1 MERLVTEGSE
11 SGDVPSIKP
20 ASKHMREVPTH
31 KPHKAIIA
39 AIVVLVL
46 AGVLGA
52 AYGVGYYYFS
62 AHYYPGT
69 YVAGVD
75 ATGLTEDELV
85 QAVDSTAQSYSAKV
99 GNGSYELAFSS
110 GDIDLSWDS
119 RTLAQTLLQDQD
131 VAMWPLD
138 LVNANVRTESNLGF
152 EFNDQKLWELVSE
165 SVASYNQTAKQ
176 PVSAKLALN
185 EQKDAFSLVPEETGT
200 ALDAAAVYCAAAD
213 CVKQGSPG
221 VQLTEAACV
230 QPAYKEASPSTAAAL
245 ERANKAL
252 KTSIP
257 LARGDTIVMDLI
269 PSTFVPWLKTQDD
282 LTLTIDKDAATAW
295 ADDYLWEVADY
306 SDDANA
312 YVVDPAAFAVK
323 LSEVVE
329 SNSFEPMQLS
339 YKAVVRHLPGGGVLN
354 PTAWDAS
361 VGRYIDINKKSQ
373 VACLYDAT
381 GRVLWESVVTTGN
394 EAAKHGTPTGRFA
407 IYDKKTDF
415 MLIGF
420 DENNDGKPDYER
432 HVDYWMPF
440 HLGIGLHDASW
451 RTVYGGTEYLN
462 NGSGGCVNLPHDAA
476 ESLYAMAHEDD
487 VVIVHD

>member
-1 MERLVTEGSE
+1 MKRLVTEGAE
-11 SGDVPSIKP
+11 SGDVSNATPSQ
-20 ASKHMREVPTH
+20 KHMREVPIR
-31 KPHKAIIA
+31 KPKKAVIA

-46 AGVLGA
+46 AGVVGT
-52 AYGVGYYYFS
+52 AYGMGYYYFS
-62 AHYYPGT
+62 SHYYPGT

-75 ATGLTEDELV
+75 AAGLTEDELV
-85 QAVDSTAQSYSAKV
+85 QAIDATAQSYAVEV
-99 GNGSYELAFSS
+99 GNGSYKLAFSS

-119 RTLAQTLLQDQD
+119 RALAQTLLLDQN
-131 VAMWPLD
+131 VSMWPVD
-138 LVNANVRTESNLGF
+138 LANANVRMESNLGF
-152 EFNDQKLWELVSE
+152 EFDDQKLWELVNE
-165 SVASYNQTAKQ
+165 SVTSYNETAKQ

-185 EQKDAFSLVPEETGT
+185 EQKDAFSVVPEEAGT
-200 ALDAAAVYCAAAD
+200 ALDAAAVYCVAAD

-221 VQLTEAACV
+221 AQLTEAACV
-230 QPAYKEASPSTAAAL
+230 QPVYKEASSSTAAAL
-245 ERANKAL
+245 ERANQVL

-257 LARGDTIVMDLI
+257 LAHGDTVVMDLE
-269 PSTFVPWLKTQDD
+269 PSTFIPWLKTQDD
-282 LTLTIDKDAATAW
+282 LTLTIDKEPATAW

-306 SDDANA
+306 SDEANA
-312 YVVDPAAFAVK
+312 YVVDPAAFAAK
-323 LSEVVE
+323 LSEAVGAY
-329 SNSFEPMQLS
+329 SFEPLQMS
-339 YKAVVRHLPGGGVLN
+339 YQAVPRHLPGGGTLN
-354 PTAWDAS
+354 PTPWDANI
-361 VGRYIDINKKSQ
+361 GRYVDINKKSQ

-381 GRVLWESVVTTGN
+381 GRVLWETVVTTGN

-432 HVDYWMPF
+432 HVDFWMPF

-476 ESLYAMAHEDD
+476 ASLYAMAHEDD